1 MLTRVTGVFYAN
13 EDGICRAN
21 YVQDMNENDIVF
33 LERDPS
39 NKNDSNAVKV
49 IVTLNNAKHQI
60 GFIEKE
66 LAAQISPLMTKGEIF
81 PVWVVRCGFY
91 RFPYCEID
99 IQRVK
104 PDKADKKWD
113 NYQMNKLLATKIEN
127 INLSTRTLNVLQNNY
142 IQTIADLVKNTKED
156 ISQLSGMGEVCMS
169 EIENYLLSVGLC
181 FEFLDD
187 RIEDVISYTYKSKYP

>member
-21 YVQDMNENDIVF
+21 YVQDMTENDIVY
-33 LERDPS
+33 LERDS
-39 NKNDSNAVKV
+39 NNKYDSNAVKV

-81 PVWVVRCGFY
+81 PVFVVRCGFY

-99 IQRVK
+99 MQRVK
-104 PDKADKKWD
+104 PDKTDKKRD
-113 NYQMNKLLATKIEN
+113 NYQLNKLLSTKIEN
-127 INLSTRTLNVLQNNY
+127 INLSTRTLNVLQKDN
-142 IQTIADLVKNTKED
+142 IQTISDLVKKSKDD
-156 ISQLSGMGEVCMS
+156 IFQLSEMGAVNMS

-181 FEFLDD
+181 FEFLDS
-187 RIEDVISYTYKSKYP
+187 RIEDTIKYAYKSKYP